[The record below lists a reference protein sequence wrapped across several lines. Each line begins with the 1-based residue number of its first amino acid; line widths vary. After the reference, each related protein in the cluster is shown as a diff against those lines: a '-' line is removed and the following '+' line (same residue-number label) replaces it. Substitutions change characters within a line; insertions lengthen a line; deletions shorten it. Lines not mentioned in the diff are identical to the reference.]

1 MKRLD
6 GRYSGA
12 LHQAAAAGGR
22 HFGLGGGSSLRVDD
36 RRRDSIDFICTSDQ
50 PNEAASNLNNNKK

>member
-12 LHQAAAAGGR
+12 LHQAAAAGAAVTS
-22 HFGLGGGSSLRVDD
+22 GSAV
-36 RRRDSIDFICTSDQ
+36 
-50 PNEAASNLNNNKK
+50 AAR